1 MTRSH
6 KQYLAI
12 LGASLTWG
20 GCLIEARGN
29 MGDSSP
35 SVWNTTNDRY
45 MDGCRRQTV
54 TSTPCWIELHLNGPL
69 QWLDRVLTQ
78 MGSPRLP
85 CSSMS

>member
-20 GCLIEARGN
+20 GCMIEARGN

-35 SVWNTTNDRY
+35 SVSLCHSEQLMTDVWMVAGGR
-45 MDGCRRQTV
+45 
-54 TSTPCWIELHLNGPL
+54 P
-69 QWLDRVLTQ
+69 
-78 MGSPRLP
+78 
-85 CSSMS
+85 

>member
-6 KQYLAI
+6 KQYVAI

-45 MDGCRRQTV
+45 IWMVAGGR
-54 TSTPCWIELHLNGPL
+54 P
-69 QWLDRVLTQ
+69 
-78 MGSPRLP
+78 
-85 CSSMS
+85 

>member
-1 MTRSH
+1 MTHSH

-35 SVWNTTNDRY
+35 VSLGTQLMTDIW
-45 MDGCRRQTV
+45 TV
-54 TSTPCWIELHLNGPL
+54 AGGRP
-69 QWLDRVLTQ
+69 
-78 MGSPRLP
+78 
-85 CSSMS
+85 